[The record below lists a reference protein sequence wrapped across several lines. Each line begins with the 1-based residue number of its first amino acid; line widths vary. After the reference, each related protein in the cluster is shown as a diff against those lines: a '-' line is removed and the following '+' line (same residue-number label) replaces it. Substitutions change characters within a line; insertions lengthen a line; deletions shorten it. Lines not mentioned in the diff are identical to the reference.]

1 MVNRMIKT
9 TAFVRGMAC
18 SMCEAHINEAVRK
31 SFSVKAVTSSRKKG
45 VTEIVSD
52 EPLDTEALRDVI
64 NGTGYAVREVKSEPY
79 EKKGFFLFR

>member
-18 SMCEAHINEAVRK
+18 SMCESHVNEVVRK
-31 SFSVKAVTSSRKKG
+31 SFSVKKVTSSRKKG

-52 EPLDTEALRDVI
+52 EPLDTEALRSVI
-64 NGTGYAVREVKSEPY
+64 DGIGYSVQEVKSEPY
-79 EKKGFFLFR
+79 EKKGFSLFR

>member
-9 TAFVRGMAC
+9 TAFVQGMAC

-45 VTEIVSD
+45 VTEIVS
-52 EPLDTEALRDVI
+52 ETPLDPDALRAVI
-64 NGTGYAVREVKSEPY
+64 AQTGYAVGDISSEPY
-79 EKKGFFLFR
+79 VKKGFSLFG